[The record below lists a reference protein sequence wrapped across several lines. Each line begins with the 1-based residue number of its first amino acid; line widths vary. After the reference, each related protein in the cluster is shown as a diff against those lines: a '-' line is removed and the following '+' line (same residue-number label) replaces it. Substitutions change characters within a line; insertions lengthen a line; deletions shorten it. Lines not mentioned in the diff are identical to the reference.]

1 MQELSLKQSYIANSF
16 LCNCDFKIEAY
27 IRCKRFLIRTEPLPT
42 VTSKDSPQQRYQ
54 MVDIARLAGVSTSTV
69 SRALSDHPLIK
80 QETRERIQELA
91 RSLNYQVNSS
101 AANLRKKDNQTI
113 GVVFLGDSLQHIS
126 DPFILSLI
134 GHIADEL
141 DSRGLRLLL
150 QRAASANHR
159 DIAQLYDSG
168 QVAGLLIV
176 GQAMHHE
183 ELNKLSLRNIPM
195 VVWGANLPT
204 SQYCTVG
211 GDNELGGYLA
221 TRHLL
226 AQACR
231 HIAFL
236 GDIRHPEIELR
247 YRGHLRALH
256 EADLEADTE
265 LQVPILFGDKQLHA
279 TIQRWVQRRIPF
291 DAVFATSDVA
301 ALTIV
306 SALREAGRHV
316 PVDVKVVGYD
326 DIQISSLLHP
336 TLSTISQPTLQAA
349 QAMVARL
356 ADQMAGVP
364 CTSLMLDTK
373 LIVRESSQLG
383 T

>member
-1 MQELSLKQSYIANSF
+1 MCTKQ
-16 LCNCDFKIEAY
+16 
-27 IRCKRFLIRTEPLPT
+27 LPT
-42 VTSKDSPQQRYQ
+42 VTSKSLPQQRYQ
-54 MVDIARLAGVSTSTV
+54 MVDIARLAGVSISTV
-69 SRALSDHPLIK
+69 SRALSDHRLIK
-80 QETRERIQELA
+80 AETRERIQELA

-101 AANLRKKDNQTI
+101 AANLRKKDIQTI

-168 QVAGLLIV
+168 QVAGLLII
-176 GQAMHHE
+176 GQAMHHD
-183 ELNKLSLRNIPM
+183 ELNQLSLRNIPM

-204 SQYCTVG
+204 SRYCTVG

-226 AQACR
+226 TQACR

-236 GDIRHPEIELR
+236 GDVRHPEIELR

-256 EADLEADTE
+256 EAKLEADTD
-265 LQVPILFGDKQLHA
+265 LQVPVLFGDKELYA
-279 TIQRWVQRRIPF
+279 TIQTWIQRQIPF

-301 ALTIV
+301 ALTII
-306 SALREAGRHV
+306 SALREAGRRV
-316 PVDVKVVGYD
+316 PTDVKVVGYD
-326 DIQISSLLHP
+326 DIQIASLLHP
-336 TLSTISQPTLQAA
+336 TLSTIRQPTLEAA
-349 QAMVARL
+349 QAMVERL
-356 ADQMAGVP
+356 AQQMAGTP
-364 CTSLMLDTK
+364 CTSLMLETK
-373 LIVRESSQLG
+373 LAVRQSSQPG